1 VTRAYLRSRDGIVG
15 EFSDR
20 IDVLFD
26 EWDRDGSPGA
36 ILAVCRDGKVIHQR
50 GYGVANIED
59 DVPFTADTVLRL
71 GSTTKHLCA
80 TCILLLENRGKL
92 SLDDDIRQHVPE
104 VPDFGPV
111 ITLRHLLTMTS
122 GLWDDLNLLLFAG
135 LDTGAPLTR
144 EQFLKLI
151 PVQEQ
156 LMFNPGDDC
165 TYSNTNYSLL
175 SLVIERASG
184 RPLAEFMQQELF
196 EPLGMSDTRL
206 TPWMKQT
213 IPHKARGYQPAA
225 NGGIEAAYM
234 MTELD
239 GNGGVDSTVG
249 DMLKWFLNY
258 RDDRHFG
265 PDYRRRLE
273 AENRLNDGRLLD
285 YRLGINVVDYRGMTV
300 VRHAGGMPGYLC
312 DFVFFPQADLGIVL
326 LANVLAPRILE
337 LPDRIADIVLETA
350 FDRPPET
357 TFLDAG
363 RDDLAPLLGVYAST
377 EGGHV
382 VELAEQGGKLVCYL
396 LGDINPLCERDG
408 WFESRKSLVS
418 IRRAD
423 ATAGRGGGLVLR
435 LGCQPLHRLE
445 PVADPRKE
453 PAAPPPDWETF
464 TGRYRLHGLNETHV
478 VSLRNGRLRIEI
490 PGPLRNLVWGDL
502 TPVAG
507 DLFVAPV
514 EGEPS
519 CTNVT
524 VKFLRNDRGAV
535 AALSY
540 SINRCRD
547 IVFRKQNDVRS
558 DDESG

>member
-1 VTRAYLRSRDGIVG
+1 VTRAYLRSREGIAG
-15 EFSDR
+15 KFSGR
-20 IDVLFD
+20 IDALFE

-36 ILAVCRDGKVIHQR
+36 VLAVCRGGNVIHQR

-59 DVPFTADTVLRL
+59 DVPLTADTVLRL

-104 VPDFGPV
+104 VPDFGRV

-144 EQFLKLI
+144 EQFLKLV

-165 TYSNTNYSLL
+165 TYSNTNYFLL
-175 SLVIERASG
+175 SLVIERVSG
-184 RPLAEFMQQELF
+184 QTLADFMHQELF
-196 EPLGMSDTRL
+196 QPLGMSATRL

-213 IPHKARGYQPAA
+213 IRHKARGYQPAA
-225 NGGIEAAYM
+225 DGGFEAAYM

-239 GNGGVDSTVG
+239 GNGGVDSTIG
-249 DMLKWFLNY
+249 DMLKWFANY

-265 PDYRRRLE
+265 PHYRRRLE
-273 AENRLNDGRLLD
+273 AENRLTDGRLLD

-312 DFVFFPQADLGIVL
+312 DFVFFPQSDLGIVL

-337 LPDRIADIVLETA
+337 LPDRIADIVLEGE
-350 FDRPPET
+350 FKQPPESA
-357 TFLDAG
+357 FLDACS
-363 RDDLAPLLGVYAST
+363 DDLAPLLGVYAS
-377 EGGHV
+377 EAGGQV
-382 VELAEQGGKLVCYL
+382 LELAKQGGKLVCYL
-396 LGDINPLCERDG
+396 LGDINPLRERDG
-408 WFESRKSLVS
+408 WFVSRKNLVAV
-418 IRRAD
+418 RPAD
-423 ATAGRGGGLVLR
+423 LPSGRGLELK
-435 LGCQPLHRLE
+435 LGCQPTMFLS
-445 PVADPRKE
+445 PVTDPRTE
-453 PAAPPPDWETF
+453 PAALPTDFENLV
-464 TGRYRLHGLNETHV
+464 GYYRLEGLEEAHEIC
-478 VSLRNGRLRIEI
+478 LQNGRLHVAI
-490 PGPLRNLVWGDL
+490 PGPLRKLVWGDL
-502 TPVAG
+502 TAVAG
-507 DLFVAPV
+507 DLFVALV
-514 EGEPS
+514 DGEPS

-524 VKFLRNDRGAV
+524 VKFLRNKRGAV

-540 SINRCRD
+540 SINRCRN
-547 IVFRKQNDVRS
+547 IVFRKQTEGGRP
-558 DDESG
+558 DESG